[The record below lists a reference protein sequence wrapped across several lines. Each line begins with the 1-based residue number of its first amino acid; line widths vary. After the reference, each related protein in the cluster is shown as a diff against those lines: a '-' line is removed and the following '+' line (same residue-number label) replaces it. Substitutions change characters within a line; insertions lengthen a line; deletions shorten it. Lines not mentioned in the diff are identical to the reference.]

1 MRTERTSCR
10 GCTSIA
16 KSSEAGVAN
25 RGSFANVGAIC
36 LLACSIG
43 AVAYARPRAVKNL
56 RAAHVVSDVFA
67 LPPPSMLSALSLGYR
82 AALADLLYTSTVISH
97 GVHHEEHRRFEFV
110 GQYFDSI
117 IALDPYFCQP
127 YRYADTFIIY
137 QPVGNP
143 SVDDVRH
150 ARRILEKGLEMCPTD
165 GHLWLSAGQFMA
177 YIGVQFLTNDE
188 EKAAFR
194 LAGAKMLARAAE
206 LVTDNPNA
214 QWQTL
219 GAAGIFTQE
228 GQREAAIAFLERVYY
243 MTDDPELRG
252 NVARKLRLSREEQR
266 FDLLKRHSDAF
277 KEVWERDLPFVSGT
291 GVLVLGPPY
300 DKARCAGE
308 HLHLRECARSWA
320 EWASADTAAP

>member
-97 GVHHEEHRRFEFV
+97 GVH
-110 GQYFDSI
+110 
-117 IALDPYFCQP
+117 QP

-188 EKAAFR
+188 EKTAFR
-194 LAGAKMLARAAE
+194 LAGAKMMARAAE
-206 LVTDNPNA
+206 LVTDDQNA

-219 GAAGIFTQE
+219 GAAGILTQE
-228 GQREAAIAFLERVYY
+228 GEREAAIAFLEREYY
-243 MTDDPELRG
+243 VTDNPELRE
-252 NVARKLRLSREEQR
+252 NVARKMQLLREEQR
-266 FDLLKRHSDAF
+266 FELVKRHADAF
-277 KEVWERDLPFVSGT
+277 RDVWERDLPFVSGT

-308 HLHLRECARSWA
+308 HRRIRECARSWA
-320 EWASADTAAP
+320 EWASADAAAP